1 MAVRSVPCAWPTK
14 SEAGQGHLTG
24 CFELDSPQINTLHV
38 IWLQMEPIS
47 RKDWERVSPNAK
59 YICLSYTFRTSKT
72 QKTVRKW
79 PYGFL
84 TFSLK
89 KNMEE
94 MNMQWQCVAQFY
106 KFENV
111 YICVTTT
118 TSRTQNSSTPPQISR
133 CTLPR
138 PHPWLRA
145 TAHLFSTATVLPL
158 RKSYVSRIKE
168 YASSWDRLLEPSRTI
183 DVGTR
188 GNSSFL
194 FNICGVYGHFPSL
207 VPVAGKLVFFFPSL
221 Q

>member
-1 MAVRSVPCAWPTK
+1 
-14 SEAGQGHLTG
+14 
-24 CFELDSPQINTLHV
+24 
-38 IWLQMEPIS
+38 
-47 RKDWERVSPNAK
+47 
-59 YICLSYTFRTSKT
+59 
-72 QKTVRKW
+72 
-79 PYGFL
+79 
-84 TFSLK
+84 
-89 KNMEE
+89 

-207 VPVAGKLVFFFPSL
+207 VPVAGKLVFFFLPPYNRFINFIDSFKEPAFHFLDSTVLLFSISLIPPPAFMTSFPSL
-221 Q
+221 AVGSFSFYTVPMLHATSLCASASVSR